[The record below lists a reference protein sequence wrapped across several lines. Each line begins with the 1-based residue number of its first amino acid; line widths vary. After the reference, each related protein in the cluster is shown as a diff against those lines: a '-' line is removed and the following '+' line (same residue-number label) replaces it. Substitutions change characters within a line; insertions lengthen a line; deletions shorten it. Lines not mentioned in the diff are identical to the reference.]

1 MFPHVLEIYV
11 VWHPDD
17 AEGKNVLHELVEHF
31 HGSAYSGLLSGA
43 IEVFG
48 RSRGLGDTTDVPRSI
63 PFPGSPWYG
72 GVEPAR
78 HVAIVPVLGN
88 GLAVAAKSAERP
100 WRRYLQAI
108 SDAQAATPLQ
118 CKVFPLFLET
128 APSSRGVLQ
137 TLFPNTQPIG
147 AADPLAPDPSPKA
160 LRCRDLAQSI
170 AQWIG
175 PESPQR
181 ITVFIS
187 HTKRSAHAEEGVGPL
202 IDEVRSVITRT
213 RLHAFFDAQD
223 LQSGDDWNKA
233 LRKNAASSAML
244 AIRTDLYATRD
255 WCQREILIAKNVGA
269 PVVLLDAL
277 DRGEPRGS
285 FLMDHVPR
293 IPVRRT
299 ADSEISEDIQCALN
313 LLVDKCLERAV
324 WLVQGRIAMENK
336 TLGIDW
342 WAPQAPEPVTLVEW
356 LTTQDTQSDTGPSR
370 ETLTVLHP
378 DPPLGEEE
386 KASLAKIVHA
396 TGAFETLDLVTPRSL
411 AARSDPTRPASSPLQ
426 PAPALTGKR
435 LALSVSES
443 ADLERLGFMEDH
455 FRLALAE
462 IARAILIGGGSLAY
476 GGHLRR
482 DGYTV
487 FLMNEIEKYCRSD
500 RPMQVCL
507 AWTEHR
513 ELTDQAWS
521 DAMMVMGT
529 TAEAIFLDVD
539 GKPVRRGG
547 GNPPADAADIPE
559 RSLTAMRRYMADAF
573 DGRVLLGG
581 RRHGFM
587 GAMPGTVEE
596 AILMV
601 EARKPLYLAGGFGG
615 ATLDL
620 AQCLDERCG
629 AFCPPD
635 GGAPPHDART
645 LASLNQFRSIARDE
659 GWQALRNGL
668 SADENLRLAATHR
681 PSEIAELVC
690 LGLGRL
696 GANQDS

>member
-11 VWHPDD
+11 VWHPNDTRGED
-17 AEGKNVLHELVEHF
+17 VRNEFVEHF

-48 RSRGLGDTTDVPRSI
+48 RSRGLVGSADVPRPI
-63 PFPGSPWYG
+63 PFPGLPWPG

-88 GLAVAAKSAERP
+88 GLAGEAKSVERP
-100 WRRYLQAI
+100 WRRYLQAMA
-108 SDAQAATPLQ
+108 DAQAATPLQ
-118 CKVFPLFLET
+118 CKVFPLFLDT
-128 APSSRGVLQ
+128 ASSSRDFLQ
-137 TLFPNTQPIG
+137 TLFPDAQPIG
-147 AADPLAPDPSPKA
+147 AADPRAPDPSPKA

-175 PESPQR
+175 PASPKR

-187 HTKRSAHAEEGVGPL
+187 HTKRSAQAEEGIGPL
-202 IDEVRSVITRT
+202 IDEVRNVIART
-213 RLHAFFDAQD
+213 RLSAFFDAQD
-223 LQSGDDWNKA
+223 LQPGDNWNEA
-233 LRKNAASSAML
+233 LRRNAATSAML

-255 WCQREILIAKNVGA
+255 WCQREILIAKNAGA

-277 DRGEPRGS
+277 DRGETRGS
-285 FLMDHVPR
+285 FLMDHAPR
-293 IPVRRT
+293 IPVRRSGGT
-299 ADSEISEDIQCALN
+299 VDRTDIQRALD

-324 WLVQGRIAMENK
+324 WLAQGRLATETT

-342 WAPQAPEPVTLVEW
+342 WAPQAPEPVTLIEW
-356 LTTQDTQSDTGPSR
+356 LTAQDTQHGAGTAR

-386 KASLAKIVHA
+386 KASLAKIVRA
-396 TGAFETLDLVTPRSL
+396 TGTFRSLDLVTPRSL
-411 AARSDPTRPASSPLQ
+411 AARYDPTRPSSSPLHSTQ
-426 PAPALTGKR
+426 SLTGKR

-443 ADLERLGFMEDH
+443 TDLERLGFMEDH

-462 IARAILIGGGSLAY
+462 IGRAILVSGGSLAY

-487 FLMNEIEKYCRSD
+487 FLIDELEKYCPSN
-500 RPMQVCL
+500 RPIQVCL
-507 AWTEHR
+507 AWTVHQ
-513 ELTDQAWS
+513 ELTDEAWN
-521 DAMMVMGT
+521 DAMMDMGI
-529 TAEAIFLDVD
+529 TAEAVFLDIE
-539 GKPVRRGG
+539 GNPVRRGG
-547 GNPPADAADIPE
+547 GNPPTDATDVAA

-581 RRHGFM
+581 KRRDFM
-587 GAMPGTVEE
+587 GAMPGIVEE
-596 AILMV
+596 AILTV

-620 AQCLDERCG
+620 AQCLDDRCA
-629 AFCPPD
+629 AFCPPEATVTPD
-635 GGAPPHDART
+635 DART
-645 LASLNQFRSIARDE
+645 ISALAQFRSHVRDD
-659 GWQALRNGL
+659 GWKALRNGL
-668 SADENLRLAATHR
+668 SADENLRLAVTHR

-696 GANQDS
+696 QSESQ